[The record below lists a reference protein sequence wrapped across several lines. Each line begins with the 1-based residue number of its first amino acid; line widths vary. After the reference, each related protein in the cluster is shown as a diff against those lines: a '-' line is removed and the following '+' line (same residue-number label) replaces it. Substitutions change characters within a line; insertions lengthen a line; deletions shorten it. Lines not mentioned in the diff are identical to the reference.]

1 MIWAV
6 VGKRIDHAQSFL
18 DVIEGGNT
26 PHPLAQILLPGR
38 RLQHQLVEAAGKE
51 MIERIDIAHAM
62 PIYLDRPTIVF

>member
-1 MIWAV
+1 M
-6 VGKRIDHAQSFL
+6 
-18 DVIEGGNT
+18 EGRNT

-62 PIYLDRPTIVF
+62 PIYLDGPTIVF